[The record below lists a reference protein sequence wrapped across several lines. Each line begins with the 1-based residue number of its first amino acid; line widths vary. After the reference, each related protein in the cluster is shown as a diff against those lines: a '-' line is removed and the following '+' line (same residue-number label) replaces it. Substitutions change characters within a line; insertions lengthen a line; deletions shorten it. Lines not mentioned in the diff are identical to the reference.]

1 MQPLELQLAVEQRLI
16 EHNTF
21 GRTQRLRQQV
31 VLVAAAVAVV
41 DQVVELLVVVV
52 VEFVPKNI
60 NV

>member
-1 MQPLELQLAVEQRLI
+1 MQPLERQLAVEQRLV

-31 VLVAAAVAVV
+31 VLVAADVAVV

>member
-21 GRTQRLRQQV
+21 GRTQRLHQQV

>member
-1 MQPLELQLAVEQRLI
+1 MQPLGLQLAVEQRLV

-21 GRTQRLRQQV
+21 GRTQRLHQQV